1 MNFNKMEKYTLE
13 YFSEKIVYVSKKL
26 FETGLVKSTFGV
38 VSVRLPETN
47 YVIITPSGFSKE
59 KVSTENLIVVDF
71 EGNVILGKFRPSVE
85 TSMHLYIHQKIPEA
99 NCVIHT
105 HSPLATAFAIAERDI
120 PCVSAEQA
128 FMLGGQ
134 VPIVKKYS
142 FPGTTKLEELEEI
155 VKALMRCKAVLLR
168 KHGVV
173 VIGSTPE
180 EALDNAIIV
189 EDVAAMTI
197 YSLILGKP
205 LEFTTEEIYFIQ
217 NFKKTRYGQ
226 KPGVT

>member
-1 MNFNKMEKYTLE
+1 MNFNKIEKYTLE

-85 TSMHLYIHQKIPEA
+85 TSMHLYIHQKVPEA

-128 FMLGGQ
+128 FMLGGR

-155 VKALMRCKAVLLR
+155 VKALMRCKAVL
-168 KHGVV
+168 
-173 VIGSTPE
+173 
-180 EALDNAIIV
+180 
-189 EDVAAMTI
+189 
-197 YSLILGKP
+197 
-205 LEFTTEEIYFIQ
+205 
-217 NFKKTRYGQ
+217 
-226 KPGVT
+226 